1 MKGDLVFTSYLTE
14 NIRCEGNGVVMYGG
28 YMDLHVSVVDEF
40 SGGCGERGC
49 MVEKSGTVSGCMQEA
64 TSELDGRS

>member
-1 MKGDLVFTSYLTE
+1 M
-14 NIRCEGNGVVMYGG
+14 MYGG
-28 YMDLHVSVVDEF
+28 YVDLHVSVVDEF

-49 MVEKSGTVSGCMQEA
+49 MVEKLGTVSGCMQEA

>member
-1 MKGDLVFTSYLTE
+1 M
-14 NIRCEGNGVVMYGG
+14 MYGG

-49 MVEKSGTVSGCMQEA
+49 MVENVGHGKRMHARG
-64 TSELDGRS
+64 D

>member
-1 MKGDLVFTSYLTE
+1 
-14 NIRCEGNGVVMYGG
+14 VMYGG

-49 MVEKSGTVSGCMQEA
+49 MEEKLGTVSGCMQEA